1 MIKSIWKRVKP
12 WWMPVSLTLFFYFVL
27 QYVILI
33 GYVPTSSMEPTLPQG
48 SFIIGFRIFDEPE
61 VGDIIVFEKDGVL
74 LVKRVAAGPGDTVDL
89 SQLTYMTSVP
99 TPTWEEKIL
108 TVPEGCYFVLGDNTQ
123 DSWDSRYWEEPYVK
137 LREIEA
143 VVYSKDVFTS
153 STIPYSTASFAVMK

>member
-74 LVKRVAAGPGDTVDL
+74 LVKRVAAVPGDTVDL

-99 TPTWEEKIL
+99 IP
-108 TVPEGCYFVLGDNTQ
+108 V
-123 DSWDSRYWEEPYVK
+123 R
-137 LREIEA
+137 
-143 VVYSKDVFTS
+143 KDRKKPHV
-153 STIPYSTASFAVMK
+153 

>member
-74 LVKRVAAGPGDTVDL
+74 LVKRVAAVPGDTVDL

-99 TPTWEEKIL
+99 LPVRNENLI
-108 TVPEGCYFVLGDNTQ
+108 TVPKGCYFVLGDNTQ
-123 DSWDSRYWEEPYVK
+123 ESWDSRYWDNLYVTTNTIIAK
-137 LREIEA
+137 LMFR
-143 VVYSKDVFTS
+143 K
-153 STIPYSTASFAVMK
+153 

>member
-74 LVKRVAAGPGDTVDL
+74 LVKRVAAVPGDKVDL

-99 TPTWEEKIL
+99 IPVRNENLI
-108 TVPEGCYFVLGDNTQ
+108 TVPKGCYFVLGDNTQ
-123 DSWDSRYWEEPYVK
+123 ESWDSRYWECPYVN
-137 LREIEA
+137 LVEI
-143 VVYSKDVFTS
+143 
-153 STIPYSTASFAVMK
+153 TAIVLVLQFDF